1 MEEEDEEI
9 SLVAVENTIIPASA
23 DRSEVAFGVFVI
35 FFRRF
40 SHILLSTNS
49 VSWQN

>member
-1 MEEEDEEI
+1 MEEEDKEI

-23 DRSEVAFGVFVI
+23 DRSGVFVI